1 MSGGHRADESGT
13 FGVDPALADPDLDLP
28 PARLADFEIKRRLS
42 QHEGVTSYLA
52 IRRGIL
58 GFAKLVLLRVADY
71 PFHERPE
78 IGLRITDEARVGMR
92 LSHPNLL
99 QTLDLGRDLD
109 RFFLV
114 RQWIS
119 GVGLRALLKDNWS
132 TGESL
137 SLPVALR
144 ITVGVC
150 RALDY
155 LHGLR
160 SAPWASRGLVHRA
173 IKPSNILLST
183 SGEIRVAN
191 VSVPRPPERS
201 ESVSQGELRIGA
213 YVAPEVAEGLAADR
227 RADLFSLGAVM
238 YESLVGP
245 DAFRGDPASDWNR
258 FRTWAGGPPDH
269 PRLATVPEP
278 IRELLRRTLVS
289 DRDKRIDS
297 AAALRVAAQKILR
310 EEYRSD
316 GDGELRLAVSRYRA
330 KQRTEDG
337 KEG

>member
-1 MSGGHRADESGT
+1 M
-13 FGVDPALADPDLDLP
+13 DLWSW
-28 PARLADFEIKRRLS
+28 PARA
-42 QHEGVTSYLA
+42 
-52 IRRGIL
+52 
-58 GFAKLVLLRVADY
+58 
-71 PFHERPE
+71 PE
-78 IGLRITDEARVGMR
+78 
-92 LSHPNLL
+92 
-99 QTLDLGRDLD
+99 
-109 RFFLV
+109 
-114 RQWIS
+114 
-119 GVGLRALLKDNWS
+119 DNWS

-155 LHGLR
+155 LHGLPP
-160 SAPWASRGLVHRA
+160 APSASRGLVHRA

-201 ESVSQGELRIGA
+201 ESVSQGELRIAA

-316 GDGELRLAVSRYRA
+316 GEGELRLAVSRYRA
-330 KQRTEDG
+330 KQHTEDG